1 MTGRPALREP
11 MVWLVWGLPA
21 ASVVAGVLL
30 VVTAIRSGGA
40 DEVTDKVQ
48 RRAQIQVSELGPDQR
63 ASAMKLAVIL
73 RIGPDSIEVFPVSG
87 DVPRT
92 QSLVLHLNH
101 PTDSTRDQRLVLL
114 PSDEGWS
121 VIAKTEIDHD
131 WIARLGPADGAW
143 RVLGR
148 VQTGGRAVR
157 LGSALDV
164 N

>member
-1 MTGRPALREP
+1 MREP

-30 VVTAIRSGGA
+30 VVSAVRSGGA

-73 RIGPDSIEVFPVSG
+73 RIGPESIDVLPVSG
-87 DVPRT
+87 DVPRA
-92 QSLVLHLNH
+92 QPLVLDLNH
-101 PTDSTRDQRLVLL
+101 PTDSTRDQRLVLQ
-114 PSDEGWS
+114 PSNHGWS
-121 VIAKTEIDHD
+121 VPAKAEIDHD
-131 WIARLGPADGAW
+131 WIARLGPTDGAW

-148 VQTGGRAVR
+148 VQTGGHAVR

>member
-73 RIGPDSIEVFPVSG
+73 RIGPDSIDVLPISG

-92 QSLVLHLNH
+92 QSLVLNLNH
-101 PTDSTRDQRLVLL
+101 PTDSTQDQRLVLL
-114 PSDEGWS
+114 PSGEGWS
-121 VIAKTEIDHD
+121 VRAKTQIDHD

-148 VQTGGRAVR
+148 VQTGGHAVR

>member
-1 MTGRPALREP
+1 MTGRPAHREP

-21 ASVVAGVLL
+21 ASVVAGLLL
-30 VVTAIRSGGA
+30 VVTAVRSGGA

-73 RIGPDSIEVFPVSG
+73 RIGPDSIDLLPVSG

-92 QSLVLHLNH
+92 EPLVLDLSH
-101 PTDSTRDQRLVLL
+101 PTDSTRDRRVVLR
-114 PSDEGWS
+114 PSAHGWS
-121 VIAKTEIDHD
+121 AVAKTETDHD
-131 WIARLGPADGAW
+131 WIARLGPTDGRW

-148 VQTGGRAVR
+148 VQTGGHAVR

>member
-1 MTGRPALREP
+1 MTIRPAHREP

-30 VVTAIRSGGA
+30 VVTAVRSGGA

-73 RIGPDSIEVFPVSG
+73 RIGADSIEVLPVSG

-92 QSLVLHLNH
+92 QALVLDLSH
-101 PTDSTRDQRLVLL
+101 PTDSSRDQRLVLQ
-114 PSDEGWS
+114 PSGQGWS
-121 VIAKTEIDHD
+121 VPAKVGIDHD
-131 WIARLGPADGAW
+131 WIARLGPTDGAW

-148 VQTGGRAVR
+148 VQTGGYAVR

>member
-1 MTGRPALREP
+1 MTPRPAHREP

-30 VVTAIRSGGA
+30 VVTAVRNGGA

-63 ASAMKLAVIL
+63 ASAMKVVVIL
-73 RIGPDSIEVFPVSG
+73 HIGPDSIDVLPVSG
-87 DVPRT
+87 DLPRT
-92 QSLVLHLNH
+92 QPLVLNLNH

-114 PSDEGWS
+114 PSAQGWS
-121 VIAKTEIDHD
+121 VPAKTDINHD

-148 VQTGGRAVR
+148 VQTGGSAVR

>member
-1 MTGRPALREP
+1 MTGRAAHREP
-11 MVWLVWGLPA
+11 MVWLIWGLPA
-21 ASVVAGVLL
+21 ASVLAGVLL
-30 VVTAIRSGGA
+30 VVTAVRSGGA

-63 ASAMKLAVIL
+63 ASAMKLAVLL
-73 RIGPDSIEVFPVSG
+73 RIGADSIEVLPVSG
-87 DVPRT
+87 DLPRT
-92 QSLVLHLNH
+92 QPLVLNLNH

-114 PSDEGWS
+114 PTAQGWS
-121 VIAKTEIDHD
+121 VPTKTEIDHD
-131 WIARLGPADGAW
+131 WIARLGPGDGAW

-148 VQTGGRAVR
+148 VQTGGHAVR

>member
-1 MTGRPALREP
+1 MTGRPASREP

-73 RIGPDSIEVFPVSG
+73 RIGAESIDVLPVSG
-87 DVPRT
+87 DVPRS
-92 QSLVLHLNH
+92 QPLVLNLNH
-101 PTDSTRDQRLVLL
+101 PTDSARDQRFVLL
-114 PSDEGWS
+114 PSGQGWS
-121 VIAKTEIDHD
+121 VTAKTELDHD

-148 VQTGGRAVR
+148 VKTGGHAVR